1 MRTIT
6 AHFDGRALVP
16 DSPLDLP
23 VGEKVELFIRQP
35 AQPPVDKPGPKFRD
49 FEPIKVGGKPASEML
64 IEDRE

>member
-1 MRTIT
+1 M
-6 AHFDGRALVP
+6 
-16 DSPLDLP
+16 
-23 VGEKVELFIRQP
+23 GEKVELFIRQP